1 MHELGIA
8 FHIIKEVDSFAE
20 GHSISSVKGV
30 VIELG
35 EVSGVVPSYLED
47 VWVWACKNRS
57 KHLGGCKLKIIVIKA
72 TTYCS
77 ACSSTFPTL
86 PNGKKCPHCG
96 SEDTYLV
103 EGNEVTIQSI
113 QVEDEPSDKD

>member
-8 FHIIKEVDSFAE
+8 FHIIKEVDAFAE
-20 GHSISSVKGV
+20 ENKIPSVKGV

-35 EVSGVVPSYLED
+35 EVSGVVPRYLED
-47 VWVWACKNRS
+47 VWKWACENRS
-57 KHLGGCKLKIIVIKA
+57 KHMSGCKLSIIVTKA
-72 TTYCS
+72 TTYCQ
-77 ACSSTFPTL
+77 ACQKTYPTL
-86 PNGKKCPHCG
+86 PSGKKCPHCG

-113 QVEDEPSDKD
+113 QVEEGPSE